1 MIHMRPFNDF
11 ETRNLKFLVDRQ
23 VECATIQ
30 VTETGLKKSILDAT
44 APVRAYLKDNGIHDY
59 ENQPQGELGKR
70 YVETYILTDTSQIH
84 TRTSLYRPITK
95 KGDPRMWVNKVRGVE
110 FVRPDDIFAI
120 IADQGI
126 LYVVNLSLVD
136 ISSVCKSPVDT
147 PLKLLADRIR
157 DSKSFVSQEILGLIR
172 EHMGD
177 WVISEKLAD
186 TGIGRTVESLL
197 GISMNSSKSPDY
209 KSIELKSHRKLAKV
223 RNALFTQVPDWS
235 ISRFKNSKDIV
246 SKYGYITPGHSPK
259 TLQVTLSATS
269 PNAQILGLGIDL
281 PQGILEI
288 DEFSLM
294 PETPSTY
301 SKVQDVAAW
310 RLSKLH
316 ERLLSKHKETFWI
329 EVETQQI
336 GGKEYFR
343 CTEIEHTKNPL
354 PAQFDM
360 LLEQGGITVDL
371 MLCRPS
377 GNGDTYSFKITRK
390 ARQLLFPESERYI
403 IQ

>member
-11 ETRNLKFLVDRQ
+11 ETRNLKFLVDQQ
-23 VECATIQ
+23 VECSTIQ

-44 APVRAYLKDNGIHDY
+44 APVRVYLKDNGIHDY

-70 YVETYILTDTSQIH
+70 LVETYILTETSQIL
-84 TRTSLYRPITK
+84 TRTSLYRPMTK

-110 FVRPDDIFAI
+110 FLRPNDIFAL
-120 IADQGI
+120 IAEKGL

-136 ISSVCKSPVDT
+136 IPSVCKSPVDT
-147 PLKLLADRIR
+147 PLKLLVDRIR
-157 DSKSFVSQEILGLIR
+157 DSKSCVSQKLLGLIR
-172 EHMGD
+172 ERMGD

-209 KSIELKSHRKLAKV
+209 KGIELKSLREMAKV
-223 RNALFTQVPDWS
+223 RNALFTQAPDWS

-246 SKYGYITPGHSPK
+246 SKYGYIPSGHSSK
-259 TLQVTLSATS
+259 TLQVTLSATN
-269 PNAQILGLGIDL
+269 PNAQMLGLGIDL
-281 PQGILEI
+281 PKGILEI
-288 DEFSLM
+288 DEFLLV
-294 PETPSTY
+294 PETSCTY
-301 SKVQDVAAW
+301 VKVQDIAAW

-329 EVETQQI
+329 EVETQNI
-336 GGKEYFR
+336 GGNEYFR

-354 PAQFDM
+354 PAQFDT